1 MILFWALIAVA
12 AAAGLVYALGPRE
25 PVDLTVTF
33 NAEEIGADLDAWIT
47 SREAGYSDIRPGL
60 GKQIVWRDGV
70 KGGETPLSLV
80 YIHGFS
86 ASPGEMRPVPESLAQ
101 RLGANLFLTR
111 LTGHGRADPNA
122 MGEATLQA
130 WLNDTVEALAMG
142 ERLGGKVVIMA
153 TSTGASLVTI
163 LLSRPEFR
171 QRVAAVVFV
180 SPNYGV
186 QAAGAFLLEG
196 PWARRLAHLILG
208 PRRGF
213 EPATKGHAANWTYDY
228 PTDALLPMAQSVQQ
242 ARIVDPAAITTPA
255 LFLVSPQDRVIRPEL
270 VRDMQA
276 RWGGP
281 SELVEIEGVQ
291 DPYFHVLA
299 GDALS
304 PATNGVATD
313 TIADWIEKAVASP
326 SQQTKEANRL

>member
-1 MILFWALIAVA
+1 MFLIWALA
-12 AAAGLVYALGPRE
+12 AIVILAGLVYATGPRE

-33 NAEEIGADLDAWIT
+33 NADEIGPDLDAWV
-47 SREAGYSDIRPGL
+47 SDREARYTDIRAGL
-60 GKQIVWRDGV
+60 DKRIVWLDGV
-70 KGGETPLSLV
+70 KGSETPLSLV

-86 ASPGEMRPVPESLAQ
+86 ASPGEMRPVPDQVAG

-111 LTGHGRADPNA
+111 LTGHGRADPDA
-122 MGEATLQA
+122 MAEASLQD
-130 WLNDTVEALAMG
+130 WLNDTAEALAIG
-142 ERLGGKVVIMA
+142 ERLGRNVVIMA

-163 LLSRPEFR
+163 LLARPEFR
-171 QRVAAVVFV
+171 ERIAAVVFV

-196 PWARRLAHLILG
+196 PWARRLAHLVLG

-213 EPATKGHAANWTYDY
+213 EPATPGHAANWTYDY
-228 PTDALLPMAQSVQQ
+228 PTGALLPMAQSVQQ
-242 ARIVDPAAITTPA
+242 ARMVEPAGIATPA
-255 LFLVSPQDRVIRPEL
+255 LFLISPQDRVIRPEL

-276 RWGGP
+276 HWGGP
-281 SELVEIEGVQ
+281 SALVTVEEVQ

-304 PATNGVATD
+304 PATNATVTD
-313 TIADWIEKAVASP
+313 RIAGWIEKTLAPSSP
-326 SQQTKEANRL
+326 QTKQANHL

>member
-1 MILFWALIAVA
+1 MILFWALIAVVA
-12 AAAGLVYALGPRE
+12 ALGLVYALGPRE
-25 PVDLTVTF
+25 TVDLTVAF
-33 NAEEIGADLDAWIT
+33 KADEIGADLDAWLT
-47 SREAGYSDIRPGL
+47 EREARHDDIRSGL
-60 GKQIVWRDGV
+60 DKRILWVDGDQ
-70 KGGETPLSLV
+70 GAITPLSIV

-86 ASPGEMRPVPESLAQ
+86 ASPGEMRPVPDHLAE

-111 LTGHGRADPNA
+111 LTGHGRADPDA
-122 MGEATLQA
+122 MAEATLQD
-130 WLNDTVEALAMG
+130 WLDDTAEALAIG
-142 ERLGGKVVIMA
+142 ERLGRKVVIMA

-163 LLSRPEFR
+163 LLARPEMR
-171 QRVAAVVFV
+171 ERIAAVVFV

-213 EPATKGHAANWTYDY
+213 EPATPGHAANWTYDY
-228 PTDALLPMAQSVQQ
+228 PTDALLPMAESVKQ
-242 ARIVDPAAITTPA
+242 ARSIDAAGITTPA
-255 LFLVSPQDRVIRPEL
+255 LFLISPEDRVIRPGL

-281 SELVEIEGVQ
+281 SALVEIEGVQ

-304 PATNGVATD
+304 PVTNGVVTD
-313 TIADWIEKAVASP
+313 RIADWIETTLALPSP
-326 SQQTKEANRL
+326 QTKQANRL

>member
-1 MILFWALIAVA
+1 MILFWTLLALAAVL
-12 AAAGLVYALGPRE
+12 GLVYALGSRE

-33 NAEEIGADLDAWIT
+33 NSDAIGADLDAWIAA
-47 SREAGYSDIRPGL
+47 REARYDDIRLGL
-60 GKQIVWRDGV
+60 GKSIVWRDGG
-70 KGGETPLSLV
+70 KGATPLSLV

-86 ASPGEMRPVPESLAQ
+86 ASPGEMRPVPDHLAE

-111 LTGHGRADPNA
+111 LTGHGRADPDA
-122 MGEATLQA
+122 MAEATLQE
-130 WLNDTVEALAMG
+130 WLDDTAEALAIG
-142 ERLGGKVVIMA
+142 ERLGRKVVIMA

-163 LLSRPEFR
+163 LLARPEMR
-171 QRVAAVVFV
+171 ARIAAVVFV

-196 PWARRLAHLILG
+196 PWARRLAHFILG

-213 EPATKGHAANWTYDY
+213 KPATPGHAANWTSDY
-228 PTDALLPMAQSVQQ
+228 PTDALLPMAESVKQ
-242 ARIVDPAAITTPA
+242 ARSVDPAEITTPA
-255 LFLVSPQDRVIRPEL
+255 LFLISPQDRVIRPDR

-281 SELVEIEGVQ
+281 SVLVEVEGVQ

-304 PATNGVATD
+304 PATNAVVTD
-313 TIADWIEKAVASP
+313 RIADWIETTLALPSP
-326 SQQTKEANRL
+326 QTKPANRL

>member
-1 MILFWALIAVA
+1 MILIWTLIATA
-12 AAAGLVYALGPRE
+12 LAAGVVYALGPRE
-25 PVDLTVTF
+25 TADLTITF
-33 NAEEIGADLDAWIT
+33 NADEIGADLDDWIAQG
-47 SREAGYSDIRPGL
+47 EARYDDIRPNL
-60 GKQIVWRDGV
+60 EKRIVWRDGRPDA
-70 KGGETPLSLV
+70 ETPLALV

-86 ASPGEMRPVPESLAQ
+86 ASPGEMRPVPENLAQ
-101 RLGANLFLTR
+101 RLGAHLFLTR
-111 LTGHGRADPNA
+111 LTGHGRADPDA
-122 MGEATLQA
+122 MAEASLQD
-130 WLNDTVEALAMG
+130 WLNDTAEALAIG
-142 ERLGGKVVIMA
+142 ERLGRKVVIMA

-163 LLSRPEFR
+163 LLARPIFR
-171 QRVAAVVFV
+171 DRIAAVIFV

-213 EPATKGHAANWTYDY
+213 EPATPGHAANWTSDY
-228 PTDALLPMAQSVQQ
+228 PTDALLPMAESVKQ
-242 ARIVDPAAITTPA
+242 ARTVDPAEITTPA
-255 LFLVSPQDRVIRPEL
+255 LFLISPRDRVIRPDL

-281 SELVEIEGVQ
+281 SMLIEVEMVQ

-304 PATNGVATD
+304 PATNDLMANRV
-313 TIADWIEKAVASP
+313 ADWVETTLAPP
-326 SQQTKEANRL
+326 STQTKQSNRL

>member
-1 MILFWALIAVA
+1 MILFWTFVALGL
-12 AAAGLVYALGPRE
+12 AAGLVYALGPRE
-25 PVDLTVTF
+25 KVDVTVTF
-33 NAEEIGADLDAWIT
+33 NADDIGTDLEAWIA

-60 GKQIVWRDGV
+60 GKQIVWLDGAR
-70 KGGETPLSLV
+70 GQRTPLSLV

-86 ASPGEMRPVPESLAQ
+86 ASPGELRSAPEHLAA
-101 RLGANLFLTR
+101 RLGAHLFLTR
-111 LTGHGRADPNA
+111 LTGHGRADPDA
-122 MGEATLQA
+122 MAEADLQA
-130 WLNDTVEALAMG
+130 WLNDTEEALAIG
-142 ERLGGKVVIMA
+142 ERLGDRVVIMA

-163 LLSRPEFR
+163 LLSRPDFR
-171 QRVAAVVFV
+171 KRVAAVVFV

-213 EPATKGHAANWTYDY
+213 EPATPGHAANWTADY

-242 ARIVDPAAITTPA
+242 ARMVDPAAITTPA
-255 LFLVSPQDRVIRPEL
+255 LFLISPRDRVIRPDL
-270 VRDMQA
+270 VRDMQR

-281 SELVEIEGVQ
+281 NSLVEVQGVQ

-299 GDALS
+299 GNALS
-304 PATNGVATD
+304 PATNAIVIDTAAT
-313 TIADWIEKAVASP
+313 WIEKTLALS
-326 SQQTKEANRL
+326 SRQTKQANRL